1 MKKQLIIAL
10 RMLGIMTIL
19 LGIIYPLFITGISQ
33 IVFPAKANGSLVDVD
48 GTLRGSKLIGQKT
61 DTAIYFN
68 TRPSATDY
76 NTLASGGSNLSLTSR
91 KLYDLVKSRKAELI
105 MKNKLSQ
112 EAIIPAEILFASASG
127 LDPHISPEAAKVQ
140 INRISRIRGFSEEQR
155 QELIVLVDKLTES
168 PQFGI
173 FGCNRVN
180 VFMLNLEL
188 DKLK

>member
-1 MKKQLIIAL
+1 
-10 RMLGIMTIL
+10 MTLL
-19 LGIIYPLFITGISQ
+19 LGIIYPLFITGIAQLAFSS
-33 IVFPAKANGSLVDVD
+33 KANGSLIEVN
-48 GTLRGSKLIGQKT
+48 GILRGSELIGQKT

-76 NTLASGGSNLSLTSR
+76 NTLASGGSNLSLTSK
-91 KLYDLVKSRKAELI
+91 KLYELVQMRKTDI
-105 MKNKLSQ
+105 TTKNKLPQ
-112 EAIIPAEILFASASG
+112 EAVIPSELLFTSASG
-127 LDPHISPEAAKVQ
+127 LDPHISPEAAKIQ
-140 INRISRIRGFSEEQR
+140 IQRVSEARGFSEEQK
-155 QELIVLVDKLTES
+155 QKLSMLVDKLIES